1 MQVSKQITITLL
13 QSDVETFLVWANS
26 MFLYDIDEDEAEAL
40 TKLADALTSELE
52 KLDD

>member
-1 MQVSKQITITLL
+1 MSKQITITLS
-13 QSDVETFLVWANS
+13 QSDVETFLVWASS

-40 TKLADALTSELE
+40 TNLSNALTSELE